1 MGFDSEND
9 SSDGELDLERAAA
22 QPAPV
27 LDSPDHL
34 PIFEDQL
41 LDGLQNWMDRLFEG
55 STYRYHVNYW
65 PEFPISPSTWNTK

>member
-1 MGFDSEND
+1 MGFDSEEEI
-9 SSDGELDLERAAA
+9 SDTETDVERATAVSTTNMIRFQIILNF

-55 STYRYHVNYW
+55 STYR
-65 PEFPISPSTWNTK
+65 

>member
-1 MGFDSEND
+1 MFKIPYSKGMNIKL
-9 SSDGELDLERAAA
+9 DGTFFLKAK
-22 QPAPV
+22 PAPV

-55 STYRYHVNYW
+55 TTYRYRKAH
-65 PEFPISPSTWNTK
+65 

>member
-1 MGFDSEND
+1 MKVGDVFSWQAN
-9 SSDGELDLERAAA
+9 
-22 QPAPV
+22 PAPV

-55 STYRYHVNYW
+55 STYR
-65 PEFPISPSTWNTK
+65 FPPFYSHTFSYKTTNLHPL

>member
-1 MGFDSEND
+1 MGFDSED
-9 SSDGELDLERAAA
+9 EISDTETDVERATAVSTKNCFLWFQLITNF

-55 STYRYHVNYW
+55 STYRFV
-65 PEFPISPSTWNTK
+65 S